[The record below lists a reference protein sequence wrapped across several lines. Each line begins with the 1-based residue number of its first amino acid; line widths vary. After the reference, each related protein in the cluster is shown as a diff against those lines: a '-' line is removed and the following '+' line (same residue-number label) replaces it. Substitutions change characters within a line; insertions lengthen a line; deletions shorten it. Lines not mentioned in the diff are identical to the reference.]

1 MSTTQS
7 SLNTIIRNDS
17 DYVRTGTQ
25 QSSPALAVDE
35 FILHTSKRHPA
46 VWVVFAIAALIS
58 LLVTPWLILPL
69 VLLAIGQLGYSFSVT
84 SRQIVEHRGM
94 LWRKTR
100 RIPLNQLV
108 SIDLVNRDFGLLFQV
123 GKLTV
128 TTRQGNA
135 ESFNW
140 VSQPERLIRLLDHQ
154 HSGAGLESASE
165 PVHRVRRLRNSL
177 SHLVQ

>member
-1 MSTTQS
+1 MITTQTPS
-7 SLNTIIRNDS
+7 INSIQGDADNGHARE
-17 DYVRTGTQ
+17 Q
-25 QSSPALAVDE
+25 QNGPELAVDE

-46 VWVVFAIAALIS
+46 VWVALATAALTS

-69 VLLAIGQLGYSFSVT
+69 ALLAIRQLGYSFSVT
-84 SRQIVEHRGM
+84 SRQIVEHKGI

-100 RIPLNQLV
+100 RIPLNQLA

-128 TTRQGNA
+128 TTRKGKA
-135 ESFNW
+135 ESFSW
-140 VSQPERLIRLLDHQ
+140 VAQPERLIRLLDHQ
-154 HSGAGLESASE
+154 HSGDDLYSDSE
-165 PVHRVRRLRNSL
+165 PVHRVRRMRNSL